1 LVVALSFCLAAL
13 PGCSQNQCPHQGD
26 MKCQGAQ
33 ALWCQPNDSE
43 TIAGTYLDWLPYL
56 PRPCPECRPSKR
68 DPAMTPG
75 THIVR

>member
-1 LVVALSFCLAAL
+1 
-13 PGCSQNQCPHQGD
+13 